1 MIQRS
6 NKLSLSGSARNKGV
20 EGCIQDHLGLLT
32 CIVLTKVAQE
42 LKCDPLVERELWFP
56 GRPRGKD
63 EPRNSAFHEGAS
75 PSLQVQE

>member
-1 MIQRS
+1 MVQAPDKFALSGFARDGRIQR
-6 NKLSLSGSARNKGV
+6 G
-20 EGCIQDHLGLLT
+20 IQDHLGLLT
-32 CIVLTKVAQE
+32 RRQLTKVAEE

-63 EPRNSAFHEGAS
+63 EPRNSVFHEGAS